1 VPDRILLPFRLKNEQ
16 EEALYKELKKQN
28 ARVRFIFPDNKK
40 MKIRLELA
48 VQNASL
54 LLERDESSS
63 PTAELSQLL
72 GLERPAGLIEG
83 LDISNT
89 GGDESVGSLVVFN
102 YGLPVKSEY
111 RKYRLK
117 TVTGPDDFASIREV
131 LSRRLQRLVAEK
143 KRLPDLILSMEEK
156 VN

>member
-1 VPDRILLPFRLKNEQ
+1 
-16 EEALYKELKKQN
+16 
-28 ARVRFIFPDNKK
+28 

-131 LSRRLQRLVAEK
+131 LSRRLQRTGG
-143 KRLPDLILSMEEK
+143 
-156 VN
+156 